1 MILPCLGWVR
11 SKVFDLC
18 VVKTHETQDGSKT
31 LFSAELNVHY
41 HSVHG
46 AWNETRHVFGAMG
59 VDAAMARAS
68 EGDLHVLEIGFGTGL
83 NALDVWLR
91 AKKAQR
97 RVVMVSLEPNPLQ
110 WDDVACLGYSEL
122 TGVPVEVWQGMHEEG
137 RWEDEFLSFQRIPKG
152 LFEFELD
159 EQRFDVILFDA
170 FAPAAQPEL
179 WTSEAMDRMRMV
191 LTPGG
196 QLVTYCAKGE
206 VRRAMK
212 AAGFQVERLPGPPG
226 KREMMRAT
234 RPCNPLGKFNVRVYM
249 LVVRTL
255 SSGHRQVL
263 VSYERLPMGAVMKF
277 PGGGLEWGECVAAC
291 VRREALEELRQPIEV
306 GPLVHVSQQT
316 HVSSFD
322 ANHQIIAVHHEA
334 QLLGPVTFD
343 DDGELEDVR
352 GKRVPMMHQ
361 RLGWR
366 DIESLAA
373 DEFHFASD
381 REAWKAWRDRKGK

>member
-1 MILPCLGWVR
+1 MPPW
-11 SKVFDLC
+11 
-18 VVKTHETQDGSKT
+18 
-31 LFSAELNVHY
+31 
-41 HSVHG
+41 
-46 AWNETRHVFGAMG
+46 
-59 VDAAMARAS
+59 RAHPRR
-68 EGDLHVLEIGFGTGL
+68 LHVLEIGFGTGL

-137 RWEDEFLSFQRIPKG
+137 RWEDEFLSFQRMPNG

-263 VSYERLPMGAVMKF
+263 VSYERLPMGAVIEISWWRIGM
-277 PGGGLEWGECVAAC
+277 GRMRGGLRA
-291 VRREALEELRQPIEV
+291 P
-306 GPLVHVSQQT
+306 
-316 HVSSFD
+316 
-322 ANHQIIAVHHEA
+322 
-334 QLLGPVTFD
+334 
-343 DDGELEDVR
+343 
-352 GKRVPMMHQ
+352 
-361 RLGWR
+361 
-366 DIESLAA
+366 
-373 DEFHFASD
+373 
-381 REAWKAWRDRKGK
+381 

>member
-1 MILPCLGWVR
+1 METR
-11 SKVFDLC
+11 
-18 VVKTHETQDGSKT
+18 ETQDGSKT
-31 LFSAELNVHY
+31 LLNAELNVHY

-46 AWNETRHVFGAMG
+46 AWNETRHVFGTMG
-59 VDAAMARAS
+59 VHAAMSRVPK
-68 EGDLHVLEIGFGTGL
+68 ETFHVLEIGFGTGL

-91 AKKAQR
+91 AKEAQR
-97 RVVMVSLEPNPLQ
+97 RAVLVSLEPNPLK
-110 WDDVACLGYSEL
+110 WSDVSALGYNTL
-122 TGVPVEVWQGMHEEG
+122 TGVPIEVWQGMHEQG
-137 RWEDEFLSFQRIPKG
+137 RWDDEVLSFQRFSEG
-152 LFEFELD
+152 LFEFEL
-159 EQRFDVILFDA
+159 EERRFDVILFDA

-179 WTSEAMDRMRMV
+179 WTPEAMDRMRMV
-191 LTPGG
+191 LKPGG

-206 VRRAMK
+206 VRRAMQ
-212 AAGFQVERLPGPPG
+212 AAGFVVERLPGPPG

-234 RPCNPLGKFNVRVYM
+234 RPSNQEGKFNVRVYM

-255 SSGHRQVL
+255 ASGQRQVL

-277 PGGGLEWGECVAAC
+277 PGGGLEWGEGVAAC
-291 VRREALEELRQPIEV
+291 ARREALEELGQPIAL

-334 QLLGPVTFD
+334 ELAGPVAFD

-352 GKRVPMMHQ
+352 GKRVPIMQQ

-366 DIESLAA
+366 DIESLEER
-373 DEFHFASD
+373 EFHFASD
-381 REAWKAWRDRKGK
+381 REAWRAWRDNSAAAK

>member
-1 MILPCLGWVR
+1 M
-11 SKVFDLC
+11 
-18 VVKTHETQDGSKT
+18 VKTHQTQDGSKT
-31 LFSAELNVHY
+31 LLNTEMNVHY

-46 AWNETRHVFGAMG
+46 AWSETRHVFGTMG
-59 VDAAMARAS
+59 VDAAMSREA

-91 AKKAQR
+91 AKEAKR
-97 RVVMVSLEPNPLQ
+97 RVVMKSLEPNPLQ
-110 WDDVACLGYSEL
+110 WDDVVSLGYDEV
-122 TGVPVEVWQGMHEEG
+122 TGVPVEVWQGMHQTG
-137 RWEDEFLSFQRIPKG
+137 RWEDEVLSFQRLPEG
-152 LFEFELD
+152 LFEFELE

-191 LTPGG
+191 LKPGG

-206 VRRAMK
+206 VRRAMQ

-234 RPCNPLGKFNVRVYM
+234 RTFNRQGKFNVRVYM

-255 SSGHRQVL
+255 TSGQRQVL

-277 PGGGLEWGECVAAC
+277 PGGGLEWGEGVAAC
-291 VRREALEELRQPIEV
+291 VRREALEELGQPIAL
-306 GPLVHVSQQT
+306 GPLVHVSQQN

-322 ANHQIIAVHHEA
+322 TNHQIIAVHHEA
-334 QLLGPVTFD
+334 TLLGPVAFE
-343 DDGELEDVR
+343 DDGELEDVK
-352 GKRVPMMHQ
+352 GKRVPMMRQ

-366 DIESLAA
+366 DLESLKA

-381 REAWKAWRDRKGK
+381 REAWRAWIEGMGDAE